1 MKLVEVTQT
10 RSQAMN
16 VIEAMR
22 LRKSIRRFKPE
33 PVSMEILTEILEVAA
48 RAPSGKNAQPW
59 EITVVTG
66 KTLDKLKRSN
76 VEMLLSGAVLNPHI
90 EYKDLE
96 GVYRRRQVDLAVQLF
111 QLMGIAREDR
121 EKRAEWNQRGFRFFD
136 APVAIILSTD
146 SSLDEARTQ
155 FDIGIITQSICLAAL
170 HYDLGT
176 CIVRQGVYYPEV
188 VRKFTGIPASK
199 RIIIGIAIGYPDW
212 AFPANKLESER
223 ELVKNIT
230 TWCD

>member
-22 LRKSIRRFKPE
+22 IRKSIRRFKPE
-33 PVSMEILTEILEVAA
+33 PVSMEILTEILEVAT